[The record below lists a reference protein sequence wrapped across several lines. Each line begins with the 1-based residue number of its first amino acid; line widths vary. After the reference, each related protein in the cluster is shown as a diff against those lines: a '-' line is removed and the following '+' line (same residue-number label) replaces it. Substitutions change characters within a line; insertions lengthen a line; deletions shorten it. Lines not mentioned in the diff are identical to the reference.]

1 MLSFFKINDPLRLVP
16 ILLLAFLLKIPGLI
30 HPVHYGEVT
39 HWFVIGEAMQSGSMY
54 SDIWDGLAPFSALLF
69 QFVTWIFGRSILS
82 LYILGT
88 IITFAQAIIINNTT
102 IRAKVFENNTYLPAL
117 IYILFTSTHPAFFTL
132 SPPLMG
138 LTFVLLGLG
147 NLLRHVEFRAKADI
161 QIIMIGLYFGIATL
175 FYFPF
180 IVFLP
185 ISLIL
190 LLIFTSTIG
199 RRYLLLMY
207 GNVFPLVIAF
217 FYYWLKSGKA
227 GYFTDNFLRFYGF
240 GNESISIG
248 WINGLIAISVPLF
261 FMIIGLI
268 SFGKQRRLT
277 NYQTRIVQLFVV
289 FGISTLSMM
298 LIEAPVSYYSLVVY
312 MPVLAYFTVHLI
324 SLFKKILYTSILSF
338 FLFTSPI
345 LSLWAFSNNWFGQEN
360 PEFTNIASFRQYESI
375 VKNKSIMVLGSGK
388 SLYTDAR
395 LAGPFYD
402 WDLSK
407 EFFNELDYYDNLVF
421 LQHQFKKSKPEV
433 IIDLENVWPQIEERL
448 PLVAKNYYP
457 VKPKVLKRKP

>member
-16 ILLLAFLLKIPGLI
+16 ILLLAFLLKLPGLLQ
-30 HPVHYGEVT
+30 PVHYGEAT

-54 SDIWDGLAPFSALLF
+54 SDIWDGLAPFSALFF
-69 QFVTWIFGRSILS
+69 QFVTWTFGRSILA
-82 LYILGT
+82 LYVLGIL
-88 IITFAQAIIINNTT
+88 ITFIQAIIINNTT

-117 IYILFTSTHPAFFTL
+117 IYILFTSSHPAFFTL
-132 SPPLMG
+132 SPPLLG
-138 LTFVLLGLG
+138 LTFVLMGLG

-199 RRYLLLMY
+199 RRYLLLIY
-207 GNVFPLVIAF
+207 GNLFPLVIAF
-217 FYYWLKSGKA
+217 FYYWLKSGNA
-227 GYFTDNFLRFYGF
+227 GYFMDNFIRFYGF
-240 GNESISIG
+240 GAESLSIG
-248 WINGLIAISVPLF
+248 WVNGLIAISVPLF
-261 FMIIGLI
+261 FMMIGLL

-277 NYQTRIVQLFVV
+277 NYQTRIVQLFVL
-289 FGISTLSMM
+289 FGILTLSMM
-298 LIEAPVSYYSLVVY
+298 LFEAPVSYYSLVVY
-312 MPVLAYFTVHLI
+312 LPILAYFTVHLI
-324 SLFKKILYTSILSF
+324 SLFKKLLYT
-338 FLFTSPI
+338 TI
-345 LSLWAFSNNWFGQEN
+345 LSLFLFISPVVSLWTFSNNWFGQEN
-360 PEFTNIASFRQYESI
+360 AEYANIASFMQYEPI
-375 VKNKSIMVLGSGK
+375 VKNKSVMILGSGK

-402 WDLSK
+402 WKLSE
-407 EFFNELDYYDNLVF
+407 EFFNELDYYDNLDF

-433 IIDLENVWPQIEERL
+433 IIDLENIWPGIEERL
-448 PLVAKNYYP
+448 PLVAKNYYR
-457 VKPKVLKRKP
+457 VKSTVLKRRP